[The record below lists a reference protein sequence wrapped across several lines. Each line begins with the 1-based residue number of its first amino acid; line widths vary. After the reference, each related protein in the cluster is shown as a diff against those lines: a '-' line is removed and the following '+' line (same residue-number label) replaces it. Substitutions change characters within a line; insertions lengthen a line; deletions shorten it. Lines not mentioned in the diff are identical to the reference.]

1 MPMSCY
7 VSKPGTTAAELM
19 TFLEIPRIG
28 EVLNLPDEAHDFEVV
43 SIRHSAQP
51 PSARTLPVIHVYLA
65 HKSSP

>member
-7 VSKPGTTAAELM
+7 VSKPGSTAAELM

-28 EVLNLPDEAHDFEVV
+28 ELLNLPNEAQDFEVV

-51 PSARTLPVIHVYLA
+51 PSARTLPAIHVYLA
-65 HKSSP
+65 QKTSP